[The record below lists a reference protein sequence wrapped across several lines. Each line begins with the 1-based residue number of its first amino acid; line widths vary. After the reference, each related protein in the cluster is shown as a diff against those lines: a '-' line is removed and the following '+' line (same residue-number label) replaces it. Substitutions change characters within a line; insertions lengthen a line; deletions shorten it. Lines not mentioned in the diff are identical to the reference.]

1 MDSVLV
7 IRGDECQLKD
17 IVLGLQ
23 HLGKVT
29 SITLNNIDH
38 VKQPLERA
46 PDCEYCKKSFAS
58 WSNRQQ
64 HIDNKHRYVAAS
76 SNAMG
81 LRESADQADPEAIEE
96 RIARAVA
103 AALAQLKL

>member
-1 MDSVLV
+1 MDSELV
-7 IRGDECQLKD
+7 IRGDDCQLRD
-17 IVLGLQ
+17 IVLSLQ
-23 HLGKVT
+23 HLGKAT

-64 HIDNKHRYVAAS
+64 HIDNKHRYAVAPTNKMGS
-76 SNAMG
+76 SQ
-81 LRESADQADPEAIEE
+81 QAQQACSQDTEE

-103 AALAQLKL
+103 AVLAQMKL